1 MLLKE
6 SEKYRQNAKV
16 QTEVT
21 TNVRELLSST
31 RYQTNR

>member
-16 QTEVT
+16 QT
-21 TNVRELLSST
+21 VRSNDQCS
-31 RYQTNR
+31 